1 MLDEQLS
8 PTRDRMLRSLKE
20 QFPQI
25 KFYSYEPLSFEE
37 RDSAVSSLFGPDVAV
52 KPAFENA
59 DVIVSLD
66 CDFLGSE
73 QTLQG
78 VRDFSRRRRVKGR
91 PTK

>member
-1 MLDEQLS
+1 
-8 PTRDRMLRSLKE
+8 MLRSLKE

-37 RDSAVSSLFGPDVAV
+37 RDAAIASLFGPDVAI
-52 KPAFENA
+52 KPAFANA
-59 DVIVSLD
+59 DIIVSLD

-78 VRDFSRRRRVKGR
+78 SGISAVADVCMGR
-91 PTK
+91 PTE